1 MWRIRLAYRI
11 TRKGAVMKFPARTAL
26 ACAISAALFSTPA
39 TPAGNEV
46 VIGDIDDLSGVYA
59 DVIGPDGIEAAKMAI
74 ADFGGKVLGRNI
86 VLVTA
91 DHQNKPDLGAS
102 KFREWAD
109 QRGLNMLLGGSN
121 TGVSIAMSKVAGEKK
136 IPFIAIGAAGASL
149 TNQDCTPY
157 SVHYAYDTTSLANGT
172 ASVIV
177 RNGGKSWYFLTADY
191 AFGTQLQ
198 DAATKVVKA
207 NGGNVVGSVRVP
219 LAASDFSSFL
229 LQAQT
234 SKAQIL
240 GLANAG
246 NDFTNSLKAANE
258 FGITKTMKPAALLA
272 FISDIHSLGL
282 KTAQGLYL
290 TTGWYWDLN
299 DKTRAFAKRYFAKT
313 KKEPTMNQAAY
324 YSATLAYL
332 NAVKTAGTTDSD
344 KVMAALKKEKI
355 NDMFATNGYV
365 RADGV
370 MVHDMYVMQ
379 VKAPGESKYPWDY
392 YKLVKKMSG
401 EEAFGPLSDSTCP
414 FVKNQNQHATR

>member
-1 MWRIRLAYRI
+1 
-11 TRKGAVMKFPARTAL
+11 MKFPAKTAL
-26 ACAISAALFSTPA
+26 ACAISAALFSTSAVPA
-39 TPAGNEV
+39 ANEV

-74 ADFGGKVLGRNI
+74 ADFGGKVLGKNI

-91 DHQNKPDLGAS
+91 DHQNKPDLGAT

-121 TGVSIAMSKVAGEKK
+121 TGVSIAMSKVAAEKK
-136 IPFIAIGAAGASL
+136 VPFIAIGAAGASL
-149 TNQDCTPY
+149 TNQDCTAY
-157 SVHYAYDTTSLANGT
+157 TVHYAYDTTSLANGT

-177 RNGGKSWYFLTADY
+177 KSGGKSWYFLTADY

-282 KTAQGLYL
+282 QTAQGLYL

-299 DKTRAFAKRYFAKT
+299 DKTRAFGKRFFGKT

-332 NAVKTAGTTDSD
+332 NAVKAAGTTDSD

-355 NDMFATNGYV
+355 NDMFATGGYV

-379 VKAPGESKYPWDY
+379 VKTPAESKYPWDY
-392 YKLVKKMSG
+392 YKLVKKMGG

-414 FVKNQNQHATR
+414 LVKNQNHQASR